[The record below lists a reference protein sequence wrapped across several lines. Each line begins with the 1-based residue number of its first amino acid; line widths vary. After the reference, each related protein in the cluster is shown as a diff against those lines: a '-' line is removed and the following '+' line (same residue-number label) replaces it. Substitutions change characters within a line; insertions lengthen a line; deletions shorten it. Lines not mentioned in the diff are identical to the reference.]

1 MQVISSKRMVRSAVF
16 LSAALMILSGC
27 SDAGPLPVASNA
39 SCKLKSFNV
48 EYDKS
53 RMCVYTCKGGELEG
67 RTRTAAQGPC
77 LNYVPSAK

>member
-1 MQVISSKRMVRSAVF
+1 MQAILSNQVIRSIIF
-16 LSAALMILSGC
+16 LSAALMVLSGC
-27 SDAGPLPVASNA
+27 SDAGPRPVASNA
-39 SCKLKSFNV
+39 SCKLKSSNL

-53 RMCVYTCKGGELEG
+53 RMCIYTCKGGELEG